1 MRHMFQIIM
10 KPIKES
16 GVHWNGVK
24 AHDSIVPKEQFQ
36 NRHTF
41 LRFRT
46 QKIKFKLRITYPRL
60 RLPLCTLV
68 YPFLRGG
75 IDYPC
80 ALCDT
85 SFSVSI
91 IPKVIVDH
99 LSLQIEPYEESFTF
113 VDYFKRN
120 SEGIVR
126 NLEVQIGIAFKNSS
140 LLLGRA
146 FMATVGAVC
155 NMQTNQ
161 LYLTLI
167 DPNVYDRVIV
177 VKPHMS
183 SLEIGDYPGFIAVC
197 YSDSRAERK
206 SDGESSIDTQP
217 ERSFENR
224 FEATI
229 DKNLETS
236 IDSWADEDHRESF
249 VNSTATH
256 TKRKICVVQLAEY
269 GVYTDE
275 DGNAQTM
282 DGKIINVS
290 KEEIEAILEM
300 DDKSGGKYLSLP
312 QYEGPGRL

>member
-1 MRHMFQIIM
+1 
-10 KPIKES
+10 
-16 GVHWNGVK
+16 
-24 AHDSIVPKEQFQ
+24 
-36 NRHTF
+36 
-41 LRFRT
+41 
-46 QKIKFKLRITYPRL
+46 
-60 RLPLCTLV
+60 
-68 YPFLRGG
+68 
-75 IDYPC
+75 
-80 ALCDT
+80 
-85 SFSVSI
+85 
-91 IPKVIVDH
+91 
-99 LSLQIEPYEESFTF
+99 
-113 VDYFKRN
+113 
-120 SEGIVR
+120 
-126 NLEVQIGIAFKNSS
+126 
-140 LLLGRA
+140 
-146 FMATVGAVC
+146 MATVGAVC

-167 DPNVYDRVIV
+167 DPNVYDRLIV

-183 SLEIGDYPGFIAVC
+183 SMEIRDYPGFIEVC

-217 ERSFENR
+217 ERSFKNR

-229 DKNLETS
+229 DKNLEAS
-236 IDSWADEDHRESF
+236 IDSWADEDHRERF

-312 QYEGPGRL
+312 QYEGCFQMPGVRPPVHYPPASSYNKDNIEELLNDISTSRNKMFDEFYENIDDVYFPMLTPLQD